1 MQGVRRLSCSCPQ
14 LGVIS
19 ARRLKLLKSIHFIC
33 EEYVSLR
40 RPAALAPFHVL
51 SWISTMKSGN
61 CMQLSYWGFV
71 ETANDAMALIQ
82 PCSQGSLHFANRRR
96 TASERPAVAQ
106 SGHIYIY
113 EENPSTVQ
121 RWTDGRRPAV
131 ESESDVGRLPCLCVT
146 RIYANVITEGR
157 GWRPTTAR
165 TDWRGK
171 LASAIVRVIGQI
183 SQGHSSDLDQEDI

>member
-1 MQGVRRLSCSCPQ
+1 LSATRCHQRKETEITEVNP
-14 LGVIS
+14 L
-19 ARRLKLLKSIHFIC
+19 H
-33 EEYVSLR
+33 LR
-40 RPAALAPFHVL
+40 RVCRSYIISSPTGRSRSLHVL
-51 SWISTMKSGN
+51 SWISTMQSGN
-61 CMQLSYWGFV
+61 SMQLSYWGFV

-82 PCSQGSLHFANRRR
+82 PCSQGSLHFANRRP

-121 RWTDGRRPAV
+121 RWTDDQRWSRSRSRMLGDFLVYAEL
-131 ESESDVGRLPCLCVT
+131 ESTQMQSPR
-146 RIYANVITEGR
+146 GR